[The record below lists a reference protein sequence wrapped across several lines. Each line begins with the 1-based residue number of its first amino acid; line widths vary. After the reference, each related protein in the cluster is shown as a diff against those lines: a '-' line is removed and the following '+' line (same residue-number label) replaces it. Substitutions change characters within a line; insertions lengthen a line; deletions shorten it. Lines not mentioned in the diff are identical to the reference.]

1 MTSAHRMLGRGRRT
15 AMTDRGAATR
25 AALIEATR
33 QVVHAVGYTH
43 ATTRAIAQ
51 AAGVAEG
58 TIYRH
63 FTDKSALFFAA
74 VLDRNA
80 TITERVSRLP
90 ARAGHDTVE
99 VNLTDCLVELSG
111 LREDMLPL
119 ELALLTDPDLAR
131 QQRQAVAARA
141 EGGLVGPPMYVAAY
155 LAAEQSLGRVRG
167 DVDPAQVAVV
177 VLATLF
183 GLALVPSGDSN
194 CVDRDLLASAVRLL
208 TNGIAPTRQHAGRKR

>member
-1 MTSAHRMLGRGRRT
+1 
-15 AMTDRGAATR
+15 MTDRGAATR

-33 QVVHAVGYTH
+33 QVVQAVGYTH
-43 ATTRAIAQ
+43 ATTRVIAQ

-63 FTDKSALFFAA
+63 FADKSALFFAA

-99 VNLTDCLVELSG
+99 VNLTNCLVELSG

-131 QQRQAVAARA
+131 QQRQAVAAHP
-141 EGGLVGPPMYVAAY
+141 EGPLVGPPMYIAAY

-183 GLALVPSGDSN
+183 GLALVPSGDAKG
-194 CVDRDLLASAVRLL
+194 VDRGLLASAVRLL
-208 TNGIAPTRQHAGRKR
+208 TTGIAPTRQYGGRKTPASS

>member
-1 MTSAHRMLGRGRRT
+1 
-15 AMTDRGAATR
+15 MTDRGAATR

-43 ATTRAIAQ
+43 ATTRVIAA

-63 FTDKSALFFAA
+63 FPDKSALFFAA

-99 VNLTDCLVELSG
+99 VNLTDALLELSG
-111 LREDMLPL
+111 LREDMLAL

-131 QQRQAVAARA
+131 QQRQAVTAHP
-141 EGGLVGPPMYVAAY
+141 EGPLVGPPMYIAAY
-155 LAAEQSLGRVRG
+155 LAAEQSLGRIRA

-183 GLALVPSGDSN
+183 GLALVPSGDGN
-194 CVDRDLLASAVRLL
+194 GVDQDLLASAVRLL
-208 TNGIAPTRQHAGRKR
+208 TTGIAPTRQHGRRKTPASS

>member
-1 MTSAHRMLGRGRRT
+1 
-15 AMTDRGAATR
+15 MTDRGAATR

-33 QVVHAVGYTH
+33 QVVQAVGYTH
-43 ATTRAIAQ
+43 ATTRAIAA

-63 FTDKSALFFAA
+63 FADKSALFFAA

-99 VNLTDCLVELSG
+99 VNLTNALVELSG

-119 ELALLTDPDLAR
+119 ELALLTDPALAR
-131 QQRQAVAARA
+131 QHREAVAAVP
-141 EGGLVGPPMYVAAY
+141 EGRLVGPPMYIATY
-155 LAAEQSLGRVRG
+155 LAAEQSLGRVRD
-167 DVDPAQVAVV
+167 DVDPAQVAVIA
-177 VLATLF
+177 LATLF
-183 GLALVPSGDSN
+183 GLALVPSSDGN
-194 CVDRDLLASAVRLL
+194 GVDRDLLASAVRLL
-208 TNGIAPTRQHAGRKR
+208 TTGIAPTRQQGGPKTPASS